1 MRKNEEVQLADLLTA
16 TICSKLEKMRR
27 PNGPLALGNSD
38 ERTARLHRRIS
49 LWPCLL
55 INPPCLIRKYYL
67 LFFSFPWTTLS
78 TQLDTIVVHGA
89 VIKILSTI
97 LRCLLVCI
105 MNDEY

>member
-49 LWPCLL
+49 LWPRLL

-67 LFFSFPWTTLS
+67 LFFFYGLTLHS
-78 TQLDTIVVHGA
+78 LMLICLQMQGLCVQ
-89 VIKILSTI
+89 ILLET
-97 LRCLLVCI
+97 
-105 MNDEY
+105 